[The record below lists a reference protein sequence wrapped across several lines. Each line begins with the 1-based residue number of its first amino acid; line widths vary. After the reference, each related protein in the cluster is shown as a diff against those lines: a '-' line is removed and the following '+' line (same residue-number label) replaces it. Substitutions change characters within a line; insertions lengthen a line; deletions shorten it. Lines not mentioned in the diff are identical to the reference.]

1 MHVQSRLLSER
12 RVWLWHRLHA
22 LLGQHVHGH
31 GRSVDVH
38 ALPGQQG
45 LISNFGPSL
54 AGAGARWC
62 KEQLTQWVVDAR
74 RIHPQTLMPPF
85 GASTGLQRV
94 SGTQTVL
101 TPDQIQQ
108 VVNTLAKWQ

>member
-1 MHVQSRLLSER
+1 MAAMASVPASADEGL
-12 RVWLWHRLHA
+12 RVMTDKT
-22 LLGQHVHGH
+22 LGNCWAC
-31 GRSVDVH
+31 H
-38 ALPGQQG
+38 ALPGQEG

-54 AGAGARWC
+54 AGAGARWS